1 MLNPRVEMESVAEQ
15 VGSQGLEK
23 LVADADRICNHEQR
37 RIALENEPAIV
48 GLQAKGAILVAEQR
62 AIMDRL
68 ASAPSPGELRCPRA
82 QRIYLWAVVV
92 VLAVTGFFSTILSF
106 APFRFGWMSWLISA
120 GAVMLTPY
128 LVDRMLEHP
137 GMEKVLRALTTV
149 AAATALA
156 SLMLLALIRGDI
168 LAEQIHESETQ
179 AVVIDDAASQPQ
191 APSTFYDRA
200 TAMLAVALLLLAFAT
215 EVGGGLVLH
224 AAWRSMPDSSENWTS
239 LRRELVAIRGQ
250 MAAIASEITALRN
263 APQIFE
269 ARYWRDFYR
278 ALLLNATRSAMT
290 KLLLILVAVVSFAGL
305 NAHAQRYLNLVV
317 AIDLTQS
324 VAATGPDGKSDFEK
338 DVEGVSR
345 VLAQLPAG
353 TRLAV
358 IGITDHSFAE
368 PYILLRAQ
376 VPDDPGYFGEK
387 LTGARNQIV
396 HAWSM
401 KAAQLSPEFKQ
412 TDIFGAIELAGQL
425 FTEDQNG
432 GLRKLVIF
440 SDMRESVPGFDF
452 ERMNSVPALQSMKD
466 KEGELPNLTNVHV
479 NVAGVDG
486 AGKSISYWQR
496 LHQFWSEYFRTAGA
510 RLEIFAVLAE
520 PSE

>member
-1 MLNPRVEMESVAEQ
+1 MESVAEQ
-15 VGSQGLEK
+15 VGSGGLEK
-23 LVADADRICNHEQR
+23 LVADAERICIHEQR

-48 GLQAKGAILVAEQR
+48 RLQAEGAILVAEER
-62 AIMDRL
+62 GIRDRL
-68 ASAPSPGELRCPRA
+68 ATAPSPGELRCPLP

-106 APFRFGWMSWLISA
+106 APFRFGWVGWLIAA
-120 GAVMLTPY
+120 GAAMLTPY
-128 LVDRMLEHP
+128 LIDRMLEHP

-179 AVVIDDAASQPQ
+179 AVVIDDAAPQPQ
-191 APSTFYDRA
+191 VHSNFYDRA
-200 TAMLAVALLLLAFAT
+200 TGMLTLALLLLAFAT
-215 EVGGGLVLH
+215 EVGGGLVFR
-224 AAWRSMPDSSENWTS
+224 AVWRSVPDNSEDWTG
-239 LRRELVAIRGQ
+239 LRRELVGIRER
-250 MAAIASEITALRN
+250 MAAIASEITMLRN
-263 APQIFE
+263 APQVFE

-290 KLLLILVAVVSFAGL
+290 KLLLIVLSALAFAVPK
-305 NAHAQRYLNLVV
+305 AHAQSHLNLVI

-324 VAATGPDGKSDFEK
+324 VAATGPDGKSDFLK
-338 DVEGVSR
+338 DVEGVNR
-345 VLAQLPAG
+345 VLAQVPAG
-353 TRLAV
+353 TRLTV
-358 IGITDHSFAE
+358 VGITDHSFTE

-396 HAWSM
+396 HAWSL

-432 GLRKLVIF
+432 GLRRLVIF
-440 SDMRESVPGFDF
+440 SDMRESVPGLDF
-452 ERMNSVPALQSMKD
+452 ERMNSVPALQSIKG
-466 KEGELPNLTNVHV
+466 KEGELTNLTNVHV

-486 AGKSISYWQR
+486 AGRSISYWR
-496 LHQFWSEYFRTAGA
+496 GLHQFWSEYFRTAGA
-510 RLEIFAVLAE
+510 RLETFTVLAE
-520 PSE
+520 PSQ